1 MMSYKSRNNNS
12 LVPLVFV
19 SMKAVIRIVLIGI
32 ILMYLMV
39 WLISST
45 AIKLRVDSIFY
56 TSVSELVPKETF
68 LMLLSQE
75 MTGLRIENK
84 EAMNNDFDWLESVTN
99 VSLLDPRSLFG
110 REIPGIENYHTH
122 IAVAGKGTDITNL
135 PNESPAPTE
144 DQLKDQEIDQ
154 SQIDEANHDSG
165 NGVQEIEN
173 KSVFIYHSHSWE
185 AFSPLIKNN
194 DSKDPAS
201 TNEKVNVIAVG
212 SKLKQELESRGI
224 GVVHDKTDVN
234 QALKNKSW
242 TYFESYKLSRGLVQE
257 AIAQDDNLNYL
268 IDIHRDSMPRDITT
282 KAINGKSY
290 ARLFF
295 IVGKEN
301 KNYEKNLK
309 IAKELNAK
317 LEEKYPGISRGV
329 FVKTRAEGN
338 GVYNQDL
345 TEQAMLLEFGGVEN
359 NLVELYNSTEA
370 FAEIFASYY
379 KKDAVEVNAQ

>member
-1 MMSYKSRNNNS
+1 MSYKSRNNNS
-12 LVPLVFV
+12 LFPLVFV
-19 SMKAVIRIVLIGI
+19 SMKAIIRVVLIGI
-32 ILMYLMV
+32 VLMYLTV

-45 AIKLRVDSIFY
+45 AIKLRVDSLLY
-56 TSVSELVPKETF
+56 SSMSELVPKETF
-68 LMLLSQE
+68 LMMLSQE
-75 MTGLRIENK
+75 MTGLRATNE
-84 EAMNNDFDWLESVTN
+84 EALNSDFDWLESVTN

-154 SQIDEANHDSG
+154 SQIDQANNNSG
-165 NGVQEIEN
+165 DGVQEIDE
-173 KSVFIYHSHSWE
+173 KSVYIYHSHSWE

-212 SKLKQELESRGI
+212 SKLKQELEARGI
-224 GVVHDKTDVN
+224 GAVQDKTDVN
-234 QALKNKSW
+234 KALKDKSW
-242 TYFESYKLSRGLVQE
+242 TYFESYQLSRGLVQE
-257 AIAQDDNLNYL
+257 AIAQNDDLTYL
-268 IDIHRDSMPRDITT
+268 IDIHRDSQPRSITT
-282 KAINGKSY
+282 KTINGKNY

-301 KNYEKNLK
+301 KNFEKNLK

-329 FVKTRAEGN
+329 FIKTRAEGN

-345 TEQAMLLEFGGVEN
+345 TERAMLLEFGGVEN

-370 FAEIFASYY
+370 FAEIFAEYY

>member
-1 MMSYKSRNNNS
+1 
-12 LVPLVFV
+12 
-19 SMKAVIRIVLIGI
+19 MKAIIRVVLIGI
-32 ILMYLMV
+32 IFMYLTV

-45 AIKLRVDSIFY
+45 AIKLRVDSLLY
-56 TSVSELVPKETF
+56 SSMSELVPKETF

-75 MTGLRIENK
+75 MTGLRVTN
-84 EAMNNDFDWLESVTN
+84 EAELNSDFDWLESVTN

-154 SQIDEANHDSG
+154 SQIDQANNNSG
-165 NGVQEIEN
+165 DGVQEIDE
-173 KSVFIYHSHSWE
+173 KSVYIYHSHSWE

-212 SKLKQELESRGI
+212 SKLKQELEARGI
-224 GVVHDKTDVN
+224 GAVQDKTDVN
-234 QALKNKSW
+234 KALKDKSW
-242 TYFESYKLSRGLVQE
+242 TYFESYQLSRGLVQE
-257 AIAQDDNLNYL
+257 AIAQNDDLTYL
-268 IDIHRDSMPRDITT
+268 IDIHRDSQPRNITT
-282 KAINGKSY
+282 KTINGKNY

-301 KNYEKNLK
+301 KNFEKNLK
-309 IAKELNAK
+309 IAKDLNAK

-329 FVKTRAEGN
+329 FIKTKAEGN

-345 TEQAMLLEFGGVEN
+345 TERAMLLEFGGVEN

-370 FAEIFASYY
+370 FAEIFAEYHQ
-379 KKDAVEVNAQ
+379 KDAVEVNAQ

>member
-1 MMSYKSRNNNS
+1 MPYKSRNHNRI
-12 LVPLVFV
+12 VPLVFI

-32 ILMYLMV
+32 VLMYLMV

-45 AIKLRVDSIFY
+45 AIKLRVDSLFY

-75 MTGLRIENK
+75 ITPMRITYK
-84 EAMNNDFDWLESVTN
+84 DSINNEFDWLESVTN

-154 SQIDEANHDSG
+154 SQIDRANSG
-165 NGVQEIEN
+165 SGDGGDEIEE

-212 SKLKQELESRGI
+212 AKLKQELESRGI
-224 GVVHDKTDVN
+224 GAVQDKTDVN
-234 QALKNKSW
+234 KALKDKSW
-242 TYFESYKLSRGLVQE
+242 TYYESYKLSRGLVQE
-257 AIAQDDNLNYL
+257 ALAGNEDLTYL
-268 IDIHRDSMPRDITT
+268 IDIHRDSMPRNITT
-282 KAINGKSY
+282 KTINGKNY

-301 KNYEKNLK
+301 KNFEKNLK
-309 IAKELNAK
+309 VAKELNAK

-329 FVKTRAEGN
+329 FVKTKAEGN

-345 TEQAMLLEFGGVEN
+345 TERAMLLEFGGVEN

-370 FAEIFASYY
+370 FADIFAGYY

>member
-1 MMSYKSRNNNS
+1 MSYKSRNNNS

-19 SMKAVIRIVLIGI
+19 SLKAVIRVVLIGI

-45 AIKLRVDSIFY
+45 AIKLRVDSLFY

-84 EAMNNDFDWLESVTN
+84 EAMNTDFDWLESVTN

-154 SQIDEANHDSG
+154 NQVDQANHNSG
-165 NGVQEIEN
+165 DGVQEIDE

-194 DSKDPAS
+194 ASKDPAS

-234 QALKNKSW
+234 QALKAKSW
-242 TYFESYKLSRGLVQE
+242 TYYESYKLSRGLVQE

-282 KAINGKSY
+282 KTINGKSY

-301 KNYEKNLK
+301 KNFEKNLK
-309 IAKELNAK
+309 IAKDLNGK

-345 TEQAMLLEFGGVEN
+345 TERAMLLEFGGVEN

-370 FAEIFASYY
+370 FAEIFAAFY

>member
-1 MMSYKSRNNNS
+1 MMPNFPRNRNN
-12 LVPLVFV
+12 LVPLVAV
-19 SMKAVIRIVLIGI
+19 SLKAIIRVVIIGI
-32 ILMYLMV
+32 VVMYASI
-39 WLISST
+39 WLIST
-45 AIKLRVDSIFY
+45 MAIKLKVDSLLY
-56 TSVSELVPKETF
+56 SSVSEMVPKQTF

-75 MTGLRIENK
+75 MTGLRIANEDQLNH
-84 EAMNNDFDWLESVTN
+84 DFDWLESVTN

-135 PNESPAPTE
+135 PYESPAPTDE
-144 DQLKDQEIDQ
+144 QLTNQEVDQDQIDQ
-154 SQIDEANHDSG
+154 ANDSKDD
-165 NGVQEIEN
+165 GVKEVDK

-194 DSKDPAS
+194 QSSDPAS

-212 SKLKQELESRGI
+212 AKLKQELESRGI
-224 GVVHDKTDVN
+224 GTIQDKTDVN
-234 QALKNKSW
+234 QALKEKSW
-242 TYFESYKLSRGLVQE
+242 SYYESYKLSRGLVQE
-257 AIAQDDNLNYL
+257 AIAQDEDLNYI
-268 IDIHRDSMPRDITT
+268 IDVHRDSQPKKVTT
-282 KAINGKSY
+282 KTINGKAY

-309 IAKELNAK
+309 IARELHAK
-317 LEEKYPGISRGV
+317 LEKEYPGISRGV
-329 FVKTRAEGN
+329 FVKTKAEGN

-345 TEQAMLLEFGGVEN
+345 TERALLLEFGGVEN

-370 FAEIFASYY
+370 FAEIFAGYY
-379 KKDAVEVNAQ
+379 HKDAVEVNN

>member
-1 MMSYKSRNNNS
+1 MSYKSRNNNS

-19 SMKAVIRIVLIGI
+19 SMKAIIRVVLIGI
-32 ILMYLMV
+32 IFMYLTV

-45 AIKLRVDSIFY
+45 AIKLRVDSLLY
-56 TSVSELVPKETF
+56 SSMSELVPKETF

-75 MTGLRIENK
+75 MTGLRVTN
-84 EAMNNDFDWLESVTN
+84 EAALNSDFDWLESVTN

-154 SQIDEANHDSG
+154 SQIDQANNNSG
-165 NGVQEIEN
+165 DGVQEIDE
-173 KSVFIYHSHSWE
+173 KSVYIYHSHSWE

-212 SKLKQELESRGI
+212 SKLKQELEARGI
-224 GVVHDKTDVN
+224 GAVQDKTDVN
-234 QALKNKSW
+234 KALKDKSW
-242 TYFESYKLSRGLVQE
+242 TYFESYQLSRGLVQE
-257 AIAQDDNLNYL
+257 AIAQNDDLTYL
-268 IDIHRDSMPRDITT
+268 IDIHRDSQPRNITT
-282 KAINGKSY
+282 KTINGKNY

-301 KNYEKNLK
+301 KNFEKNLK
-309 IAKELNAK
+309 IAKDLNAK

-329 FVKTRAEGN
+329 FIKTKAEGN

-345 TEQAMLLEFGGVEN
+345 TERAMLLEFGGVEN
-359 NLVELYNSTEA
+359 NLVELYNSTDA
-370 FAEIFASYY
+370 FAEIFAEYHQ
-379 KKDAVEVNAQ
+379 KDAVEVNAQ

>member
-1 MMSYKSRNNNS
+1 MPYKSRNNNS

-19 SMKAVIRIVLIGI
+19 SMKAIIRVLLIGI
-32 ILMYLMV
+32 ILMYLTV

-45 AIKLRVDSIFY
+45 AIKLRVDSLLY
-56 TSVSELVPKETF
+56 SSLSELVPKETF

-75 MTGLRIENK
+75 LTGLRVENE
-84 EAMNNDFDWLESVTN
+84 EALNNDFDWLESVTN
-99 VSLLDPRSLFG
+99 VSLLDARSLFG

-154 SQIDEANHDSG
+154 SQIDEANHNSG
-165 NGVQEIEN
+165 EGVEEIAE
-173 KSVFIYHSHSWE
+173 KSVYIYHSHSWE

-194 DSKDPAS
+194 DSKNPAS

-212 SKLKQELESRGI
+212 SKLKQELEARGI
-224 GVVHDKTDVN
+224 GAVQDKTDIN
-234 QALKNKSW
+234 QALKDKSW
-242 TYFESYKLSRGLVQE
+242 TYNESYQLSRGLVQE
-257 AIAQDDNLNYL
+257 AIAQNDDLTYL
-268 IDIHRDSMPRDITT
+268 IDIHRDSMPRSITT
-282 KAINGKSY
+282 KTINGKNY

-301 KNYEKNLK
+301 KNFEKNLK

-329 FVKTRAEGN
+329 FVKTRTEGN
-338 GVYNQDL
+338 GIYNQDL
-345 TEQAMLLEFGGVEN
+345 TERAMLLEFGGVEN

-370 FAEIFASYY
+370 FAEVFAEYY
-379 KKDAVEVNAQ
+379 RKDAVEVNAQ